1 MNLSVLNA
9 WREPEARAA
18 LLRCCGA
25 RRWAEGMAARRPF
38 AGEAELFAAAREVWR
53 GLARTDWL
61 EAFAAHP
68 RIGDREAS
76 AGRVAGTSAW
86 SAQEQ
91 GGVAG
96 APQGTLRALAE
107 GNRRY
112 EARFGHTFIICATG
126 RTAAEMKA
134 LLEERLSN
142 DPDEELLVAAGEQE
156 KITLLRL
163 QKLCP

>member
-1 MNLSVLNA
+1 VNLGLINSWSA
-9 WREPEARAA
+9 TEARAA

-25 RRWAEGMAARRPF
+25 RRWAEQMAAGRPF
-38 AGEAELFAAAREVWR
+38 TDTAELCAAAREAWR
-53 GLARTDWL
+53 GLAREDWL

-68 RIGDREAS
+68 KIGDQRAS
-76 AGRVAGTSAW
+76 GGNHASTAGW

-96 APQGTLRALAE
+96 APQATLRALAE

-112 EARFGHTFIICATG
+112 EAKFGHTFIVCATAK
-126 RTAAEMKA
+126 TAAEMLA